1 MTKEAGEMSDN
12 RNPHDYGQQFKM
24 ELEHALSTGD
34 FSQLNRLV
42 ADTVGMAVGGAADQ
56 VTKATDYISK
66 EIEQSVHAARSGYQQ
81 ESGQTEQ
88 WKREEARSRSREK
101 RSRYDFRTERTAPGA
116 HTNVR
121 QSQNGNSSCEA
132 GGGEKKALPAKATL
146 LKKTGNVSGTLFQVF
161 GGIGTGLFG
170 ISSLAFLIIYIF
182 MPYGSMLALAV
193 LFFLL
198 TAGSGVMLGNGTKV
212 KARLG
217 RAQRYF
223 EISRKNGY
231 MNIKQI
237 AEQVGRK
244 EKAVVRDLKKLIA
257 NGTFPQGHL
266 DRDEKCFM
274 LTDTAYKQYLEVDR
288 QRQQYLLQSREEEK
302 QQREKELVEAAE
314 MEGMTDEQRQLR
326 SMIAEGNDYIRQIRE
341 KNDAIPGEIISQKLF
356 RMEALLK
363 EIFVNLEKMP
373 QQMPKMQR
381 LMHYYLPTTL
391 KLVTAYEQFDRM
403 SVQGE
408 DVLAAKKEIE
418 NTIDTIND
426 AFGELLN
433 KLFADTAMD
442 VTTDAQVLKT
452 MLAKEGL
459 VEGELEHV
467 R

>member
-1 MTKEAGEMSDN
+1 MSDN

-24 ELEHALSTGD
+24 ELEHALNTGD
-34 FSQLNRLV
+34 FSRLNQLV
-42 ADTVGMAVGGAADQ
+42 SDTVGMAVSGAADQ

-66 EIEQSVHAARSGYQQ
+66 EMEQSVHAARNGYQQ
-81 ESGQTEQ
+81 DAGRARQTQ
-88 WKREEARSRSREK
+88 REESRSRSREK
-101 RSRYDFRTERTAPGA
+101 RSKYDFRTEKTAPGA
-116 HTNVR
+116 GTNGR
-121 QSQNGNSSCEA
+121 QSQNKQSSCEA
-132 GGGEKKALPAKATL
+132 GVGERRTLPAKAAL

-161 GGIGTGLFG
+161 GGIGTGLF
-170 ISSLAFLIIYIF
+170 SVASLVFLIIYIF
-182 MPYGSMLALAV
+182 MPYGPMLALAV
-193 LFFLL
+193 LFFAL
-198 TAGSGVMLGNGTKV
+198 TAGAGFMLGSGARV

-223 EISRKNGY
+223 EICHKNGY
-231 MNIKQI
+231 MNINQI
-237 AEQVGRK
+237 AEQAGKK

-266 DRDEKCFM
+266 DKEEKCFM
-274 LTDTAYKQYLEVDR
+274 LTDTAYEQYLEVDR

-302 QQREKELVEAAE
+302 QKREKELVEAAE
-314 MEGMTDEQRQLR
+314 MEGMTNEQRQLR
-326 SMIAEGNDYIRQIRE
+326 AMIAEGNDYIKQIRE

>member
-1 MTKEAGEMSDN
+1 MSDN
-12 RNPHDYGQQFKM
+12 QNMQDYGQQFKI
-24 ELEHALSTGD
+24 ELEQALSSGD
-34 FSQLNRLV
+34 FSRLNQLV
-42 ADTVGMAVGGAADQ
+42 SDTVGMAVSGAAGQ
-56 VTKATDYISK
+56 VTKATDFISK
-66 EIEQSVHAARSGYQQ
+66 EMGQAAFASKNRYEQEIERQKQ
-81 ESGQTEQ
+81 
-88 WKREEARSRSREK
+88 RSREYQHSREK
-101 RSRYDFRTERTAPGA
+101 RSKYDFRTEKTAPRA
-116 HTNVR
+116 SAYAQAPPKRTVNPA
-121 QSQNGNSSCEA
+121 A
-132 GGGEKKALPAKATL
+132 GKNEIKTIPAKSAL

-170 ISSLAFLIIYIF
+170 ISSLVFLILYIF
-182 MPYGSMLALAV
+182 MQLGPMLALAII
-193 LFFLL
+193 FFCL
-198 TAGSGVMLGNGTKV
+198 TAGSLVMLGNGGKI

-223 EISRKNGY
+223 ELCHKNGY
-231 MNIKQI
+231 MNISQI
-237 AEQVGRK
+237 AEQMGRK
-244 EKAVVRDLKKLIA
+244 EKAVVKELKKLIE

-266 DRDEKCFM
+266 DRQQKCFM
-274 LTDTAYKQYLEVDR
+274 LTDTAYAQYQEVDR
-288 QRQQYLLQSREEEK
+288 QRQQYIADNRAQEQIKQQEAQAMAEVQEGMTEEEK
-302 QQREKELVEAAE
+302 QLNA
-314 MEGMTDEQRQLR
+314 
-326 SMIAEGNDYIRQIRE
+326 MIAEGNSYIRQIRE
-341 KNDAIPGEIISQKLF
+341 KNDVIPGEIISQKLF

-363 EIFVNLEKMP
+363 EIFANLEKMP

-391 KLVTAYEQFDRM
+391 KLVTAYEQFDQL

-408 DVLAAKKEIE
+408 DVLSAKREIE